1 MSILKFLGLGTDQ
14 PASAAASPAPSPADA
29 ESVRRIAKALDSI
42 EPESAKRIAAFAF
55 VLSRV
60 AGADLKISEEETRR
74 MERIIMDRAGLPEEQ
89 AVLVVEIARHQNML
103 FGGTDNFLVTREIRQ
118 TATHEERREL
128 LRCLFAVSAA
138 DDSISTVEEGAVT
151 QIASE
156 LGIDRREMVQI
167 RATFRDQRAVFK
179 KRP

>member
-1 MSILKFLGLGTDQ
+1 MSILRFLGLETDR
-14 PASAAASPAPSPADA
+14 PAPAAASPADA
-29 ESVRRIAKALDSI
+29 ESVRRIAKALDSLG
-42 EPESAKRIAAFAF
+42 PDSAKRIAAFAF

-60 AGADLKISEEETRR
+60 AGADLKISGEETRR
-74 MERIIMDRAGLPEEQ
+74 MERIIMERAGLPEEQ

-118 TATHEERREL
+118 TATHEEKLEL

-138 DDSISTVEEGAVT
+138 DDSISTVEEGAIT

-167 RATFRDQRAVFK
+167 RAGFRDQRAVFK
-179 KRP
+179 KQP